1 MAETCEYRYNYAA
14 GFFTFFT
21 FIYMGMC
28 ALGLALE
35 AMITLLTP
43 RFVPFFLV
51 LLVRPFF
58 IHSYFSGMLD
68 GWLIDEPIC
77 VREYRSL

>member
-1 MAETCEYRYNYAA
+1 
-14 GFFTFFT
+14 
-21 FIYMGMC
+21 MGMC

-51 LLVRPFF
+51 LLVRRSALVFHRSSLLPPFLLL
-58 IHSYFSGMLD
+58 SPSFSLPLFQSFFLTFKHTHTLSLPD
-68 GWLIDEPIC
+68 A
-77 VREYRSL
+77 RSLS

>member
-1 MAETCEYRYNYAA
+1 MSETCEYRYSYAA

-58 IHSYFSGMLD
+58 I
-68 GWLIDEPIC
+68 
-77 VREYRSL
+77 